1 MNQLSAGIELD
12 SLAVAAGDHL
22 TGRVILGGS
31 APGPLAAL
39 ALELLWRTSGLSK
52 TEEKIVVSQTLP
64 SSGAQ
69 GSAFQLKVP
78 AAGPISYAGKTFS
91 ITWCVRVASATPAEK
106 IFTVVPALRKP
117 ELT

>member
-39 ALELLWRTSGLSK
+39 TLALTKSK
-52 TEEKIVVSQTLP
+52 AGCVI
-64 SSGAQ
+64 GAY
-69 GSAFQLKVP
+69 LHYRKR
-78 AAGPISYAGKTFS
+78 IK
-91 ITWCVRVASATPAEK
+91 ATKGE
-106 IFTVVPALRKP
+106 
-117 ELT
+117 